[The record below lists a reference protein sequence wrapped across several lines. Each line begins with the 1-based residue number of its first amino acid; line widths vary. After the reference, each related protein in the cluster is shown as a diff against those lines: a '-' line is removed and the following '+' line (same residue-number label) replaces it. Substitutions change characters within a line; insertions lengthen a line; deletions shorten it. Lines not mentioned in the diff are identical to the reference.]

1 MSSHHSS
8 RTHRDRSR
16 HGSEDGFIQRCSDH
30 VIDAALMASVS
41 VVPCLLGGRIAYGHL
56 ALTACATLAVVAWSA
71 GLLLGRRPTWTVTWV
86 EPLLLGGVSIGLLQI
101 TPLPT
106 ELLNLLSPHLRSL
119 LPLWSATTDGVGGIG
134 SWTTL
139 SLHVAETRWALIT
152 GINYVLLFYVA
163 TQRIRRIEDV
173 ERLLKSIA
181 CASGAMA
188 LFGVVQWLSN
198 NGKFFWFYDYP
209 LTTAG
214 HRLKGAFTNR
224 NHFAQF
230 LVLGCGPLLWWILC
244 ILERRSKGSASFGSS
259 SASSSSHDTLL
270 AVLFLGL
277 GVVVFS
283 VLFSLSRG
291 GTLALGVSLLVMLSA
306 LYCSGRLS
314 GRLVSVLLGIAMLSG
329 SLFLL
334 LGHEK
339 VFDRLDNWRSD
350 SRLAIWQANLQITGD
365 FPWLGTGLGSHVEA
379 YPIYFDPPYQDS
391 EFTHAD
397 NSYLQVASESGLCG
411 LSLALLSVS
420 CCVVWCC
427 RSLRSSTDRRV
438 PTLAAAIT
446 ASLAGNIF
454 HAAFDFV
461 WYVPGLM
468 TVVLLLIACARRLD
482 QLSLGALARAD
493 RSGQNNLHSSSASE
507 NDSKRV
513 FPRLLG
519 LAAGTAAVFCA
530 WWSFPQLN
538 QIASSEPY
546 WFDYLRLSLVRDLDD
561 SPVPAAEEP
570 DKVEDKTSAQLALFK
585 QRVSD
590 LMHTT
595 KLNPD
600 HARAQLRLA
609 TSYLTAFEHLQQQ
622 SENPMTLAQLRDAA
636 LASQF
641 ASVGDMRE
649 WLQRA
654 VGPNLKY
661 LDAAARHAQKAVRL
675 CPLQGQAYV
684 HLAELHF
691 LEDADPK
698 RRQALL
704 NQAELVRPHSAQV
717 QFVVGR
723 EALQQGHIEEAL
735 QSWKQAFHQER
746 SYQAAI
752 LGLLVGTAPAQLIL
766 ESLEPDLAALE
777 QLELRYRDLPTDEY
791 NPTGEYGTVARA
803 YAQALK
809 SELLKPECER
819 PVERLLSA
827 AAVYTRLQD
836 AVAAEACLRRAIDID
851 SSSFVARYAYG
862 MLLSR
867 QNRFASASE
876 HLGWCLRVKPNDD
889 SLRRQAEEAVSRSLK
904 SDASVRPAGHE
915 SVNRRKRH

>member
-1 MSSHHSS
+1 MSSNLSS
-8 RTHRDRSR
+8 RTHHDRSR
-16 HGSEDGFIQRCSDH
+16 HGSEDGFVQRCSDH
-30 VIDAALMASVS
+30 MVDAALMASVS
-41 VVPCLLGGRIAYGHL
+41 VVPCLLGGSIAFGHL
-56 ALTACATLAVVAWSA
+56 ALAACATLAAVAWSV

-86 EPLLLGGVSIGLLQI
+86 EPLLLGALSIGLLQI

-106 ELLNLLSPHLRSL
+106 ELLNLLSPNLRSL
-119 LPLWSATTDGVGGIG
+119 LPLWSATTDGAGGIG
-134 SWTTL
+134 SWKTL

-152 GINYVLLFYVA
+152 GMNYILLFYVA
-163 TQRIRRIEDV
+163 TQRIQRIEDV

-214 HRLKGAFTNR
+214 HRLKGAFANR

-230 LVLGCGPLLWWILC
+230 LVLGCGPLLWWILH
-244 ILERRSKGSASFGSS
+244 ILERRSKGSTSFGSS

-277 GVVVFS
+277 GVLVFS

-306 LYCSGRLS
+306 LYYSGRLS
-314 GRLVSVLLGIAMLSG
+314 GRLMSVLLGIAMFSG
-329 SLFLL
+329 SLFLMF
-334 LGHEK
+334 GHEK
-339 VFDRLDNWRSD
+339 FVDRLDNWRSD
-350 SRLAIWQANLQITGD
+350 SRLAIWQANLQIAGD
-365 FPWLGTGLGSHVEA
+365 FPLLGTGLGSHVEA

-391 EFTHAD
+391 EFTHAE

-411 LSLALLSVS
+411 LSLALLGVS

-427 RSLRSSTDRRV
+427 RSLRSSMDRRV

-482 QLSLGALARAD
+482 QLSLGAHSRKN
-493 RSGQNNLHSSSASE
+493 RSGPSDLDSSSASE
-507 NDSKRV
+507 SRSGRV
-513 FPRLLG
+513 VPRFLG
-519 LAAGTAAVFCA
+519 LAAGTAAVLSA
-530 WWSFPQLN
+530 WWSFPRIN
-538 QIASSEPY
+538 QIASGEPY
-546 WFDYLRLSLVRDLDD
+546 WFDYLRLSLVRDVDN
-561 SPVPAAEEP
+561 SPIPAAEEP
-570 DKVEDKTSAQLALFK
+570 NQGEDEASAQLALFK

-590 LMHTT
+590 LMYTT

-636 LASQF
+636 LVSQF

-684 HLAELHF
+684 HLAELLF
-691 LEDADPK
+691 LEDADPM

-704 NQAELVRPHSAQV
+704 KQAELVRPHSAQV

-723 EALQQGHIEEAL
+723 EALQEGHVEKAL
-735 QSWKQAFHQER
+735 QSWKKAFHQER
-746 SYQAAI
+746 SYQEDI
-752 LGLLVGTAPAQLIL
+752 LDLLVGTVPAQLIL
-766 ESLEPDLAALE
+766 ESLEPDLTALE
-777 QLELRYRDLPTDEY
+777 QLERKYREQPFEEY
-791 NPTGEYGTVARA
+791 ATVARA

-809 SELLKPECER
+809 SELANPECER

-827 AAVYTRLQD
+827 AAVYAQLQD
-836 AVAAEACLRRAIDID
+836 ASAAEACLRRAIEID

-862 MLLSR
+862 MLLF
-867 QNRFASASE
+867 QQHRFASASE
-876 HLGWCLRVKPNDD
+876 HLGWCLRVKPSND
-889 SLRRQAEEAVSRSLK
+889 SLRRLAEEAVSRSLK
-904 SDASVRPAGHE
+904 SDTSVLPTGYE
-915 SVNRRKRH
+915 SFSRRKRR